1 MYFSEQEFVGRQ
13 PILQT
18 TTSLDRKS
26 KNFSKNKVI
35 SKSAIKILK
44 KYPPKEITFIGSS
57 FNFFSSGRVSCPIFL
72 S

>member
-44 KYPPKEITFIGSS
+44 KIPTKGNYFYRFK
-57 FNFFSSGRVSCPIFL
+57 L
-72 S
+72 

>member
-18 TTSLDRKS
+18 TSLDRKS

-35 SKSAIKILK
+35 PKSAIKILK
-44 KYPPKEITFIGSS
+44 KYPPKEISFIGSS
-57 FNFFSSGRVSCPIFL
+57 FKFFSYRRVSCPIIL